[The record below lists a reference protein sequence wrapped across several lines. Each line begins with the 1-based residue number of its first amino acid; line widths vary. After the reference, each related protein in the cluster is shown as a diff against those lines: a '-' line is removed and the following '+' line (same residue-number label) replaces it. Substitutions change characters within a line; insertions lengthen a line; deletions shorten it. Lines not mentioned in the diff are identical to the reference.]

1 MRFFSKQYNGY
12 PTEPYYYLLEV
23 KLEDEA
29 VSHVPFH
36 FEGTG
41 PNPVSL
47 KLSDSGHIPICRKI
61 LSLAKIHSTANI
73 KSSATSIDA
82 VTCIEHSN
90 DYIAFILQIS
100 FGG

>member
-1 MRFFSKQYNGY
+1 MLRDFFQNNIMDIQQNQKW
-12 PTEPYYYLLEV
+12 
-23 KLEDEA
+23 EDEA

-36 FEGTG
+36 FERTG

-47 KLSDSGHIPICRKI
+47 KLSDSGRIPICRKI

-73 KSSATSIDA
+73 ESSANLMQF
-82 VTCIEHSN
+82 CIEHTN

>member
-1 MRFFSKQYNGY
+1 MLRDFFQNNIMDIQQNQKW
-12 PTEPYYYLLEV
+12 
-23 KLEDEA
+23 EDEA

-36 FEGTG
+36 FERTG

-47 KLSDSGHIPICRKI
+47 KLSDSGRIPICRKI

-73 KSSATSIDA
+73 ESSATSINA
-82 VTCIEHSN
+82 ITCIEHTN